1 MYELKSDYGWKQLI
15 RLSKVLNETPEKIDQ
30 ILNVDQTLWMHA
42 YNNVLVNLD
51 SYSGRLCHNYYM
63 YLDTSGIFHPLLW
76 DMNLSFGGFR
86 YSGQGQALTNEQMQ
100 KMSLFLHYKEPKRP
114 LVSKLLETPL
124 YRKIYVAHLQTILK
138 ENFNNGDYLKQAKS
152 IQSRIDFYVKN
163 DENKFYPY
171 EAFKANL
178 NGTSEAGKAKII
190 GITELMDKRV
200 SHLRAHP
207 LLQKAQPVIAEAR
220 HSKASDMTKFSARVS
235 GAHTV
240 YLAYRIGKKGVF
252 KRKKM
257 NDLGIDGDNTS
268 GDGVYGTSLEQMKD
282 IQYYFIAEAEK
293 TAQLSPERASL
304 EFYEVK

>member
-190 GITELMDKRV
+190 GITELMDKRAV
-200 SHLRAHP
+200 SYTHLTLP
-207 LLQKAQPVIAEAR
+207 TILLV
-220 HSKASDMTKFSARVS
+220 
-235 GAHTV
+235 
-240 YLAYRIGKKGVF
+240 
-252 KRKKM
+252 
-257 NDLGIDGDNTS
+257 
-268 GDGVYGTSLEQMKD
+268 
-282 IQYYFIAEAEK
+282 
-293 TAQLSPERASL
+293 
-304 EFYEVK
+304 